1 MAEHFLYLTT
11 TGNKSGLPRDIEIRF
26 VEHAGRFYIVSGSR
40 EESGWVKNIRAEP
53 RVRFSVGSRE
63 AREEGLASTAGRGR
77 VVEGADEP
85 DLARA
90 VQAKMVA
97 KYGWGDGLVVELGRV
112 KTPSPRSARAGA
124 SSSGGASSSR

>member
-1 MAEHFLYLTT
+1 M
-11 TGNKSGLPRDIEIRF
+11 
-26 VEHAGRFYIVSGSR
+26 
-40 EESGWVKNIRAEP
+40 
-53 RVRFSVGSRE
+53 RFSVGSRE

-97 KYGWGDGLVVELGRV
+97 KYGWGDGLVVELLGRV